1 MDSIHS
7 IRKEIALQEGVMI
20 YWHCSNYNAMVKSDG
35 KKAVENREI
44 KKMLQTIGFEDFS
57 LKHKETGQPY
67 LEGSL
72 KHLSISHSKGWFAL
86 ALSMNSIG
94 IDIEPIRSSIEKGT
108 SYFLNEVDVK
118 KSFTVKE
125 LHIIWGAKEALFKQ
139 LSGKIENLKK
149 EVTTVEINSNY
160 ILLEFNQYT
169 FRFNYL
175 FIDDVCLVWGT

>member
-7 IRKEIALQEGVMI
+7 IRKEIALQEGVLI
-20 YWHCSNYNAMVKSDG
+20 YWHCSNYEARIKSDG
-35 KKAVENREI
+35 KKAVESLEI
-44 KKMLQTIGFEDFS
+44 TKMLQAIGFEDFP
-57 LKHKETGQPY
+57 LKHKVNGQPY

-94 IDIEPIRSSIEKGT
+94 IDIEPIRSSIEKGA
-108 SYFLNEVDVK
+108 SYFLNEVEVNN
-118 KSFTVKE
+118 SFTVIE

-149 EVTTVEINSNY
+149 AVTTVEINANY
-160 ILLEFNQYT
+160 ILLEFKEHTY
-169 FRFNYL
+169 RFNYL
-175 FIDDVCLVWGT
+175 FIEDVCLVWSN